1 MRYPKTIV
9 AFARQR
15 AEEITGRTHD
25 QYLMYAK
32 RFEQDM
38 GDMKINKLSRSHII
52 QWKDKMLNAGL
63 CRNTVNYYLRGL
75 RAIYN
80 RAVMLELTK
89 DNTPFK
95 MVSCNNVKTAKRAI
109 TQQQLRTLAYM
120 ELEGSQRRARDMFML
135 SFYLRGIAPVD
146 LAKLKTQNVVMHNK
160 KWYIRYK
167 RSKTSQEL
175 CIEVVDEAKEIINK
189 YLGEDDTLLDIPN
202 SKSYWDRVNKSLK
215 SVGSKCGVS
224 FPLTMYCAR
233 HTWATLSQS
242 IGTPIEVISKGLGHD
257 NIQTTAIYLADI
269 ETPVIDKYNSK
280 LISQVLH
287 K

>member
-9 AFARQR
+9 SFARQR
-15 AEEITGRTHD
+15 ATEITGRTHA

-38 GDMKINKLSRSHII
+38 GDMEIKKLSRSHII
-52 QWKDKMLNAGL
+52 QWKDKMLNEGL

-95 MVSCNNVKTAKRAI
+95 MVSCGNVKTAKRAI
-109 TQQQLRTLAYM
+109 TQQQLRTIAYM
-120 ELEGSQRRARDMFML
+120 ELSGNEAKARDMFML

-146 LAKLKTQNVVMHNK
+146 MAKLTRSNLVVLNDK
-160 KWYIRYK
+160 AYIRYK

-175 CIEVVDEAKEIINK
+175 CIEVVDEARSIINK
-189 YLGEDDTLLDIPN
+189 YRGEDALLDIAN
-202 SKSYWDRVNKSLK
+202 SKSYWDRVNKHLK
-215 SVGSKCGVS
+215 SIGKKAGVS
-224 FPLTMYCAR
+224 FQLSMYCAR

-257 NIQTTAIYLADI
+257 NIQTTAIYLAGI
-269 ETPVIDKYNSK
+269 ETPVIDKYNKK
-280 LISQVLH
+280 LISTVLH
-287 K
+287 

>member
-9 AFARQR
+9 TFARQR

-38 GDMKINKLSRSHII
+38 GDMEIKNLSRSHII

-89 DNTPFK
+89 DNAPFK
-95 MVSCNNVKTAKRAI
+95 MVSCGNVKTAKRAI
-109 TQQQLRTLAYM
+109 TQQQLRTIAYI
-120 ELEGSQRRARDMFML
+120 ELSGNEAKARDMFML

-146 LAKLKTQNVVMHNK
+146 MAKLTQSNLIVLNNK
-160 KWYIRYK
+160 CYIRYK

-175 CIEVVDEAKEIINK
+175 CIEVVDEAKEI
-189 YLGEDDTLLDIPN
+189 LGMYRGQETLLDISN
-202 SKSYWDRVNKSLK
+202 SKSYWDRVNKHLK
-215 SVGSKCGVS
+215 EVGNKAGVS
-224 FPLTMYCAR
+224 FPLSMYSAR

-257 NIQTTAIYLADI
+257 NIQTTAIYLAGI
-269 ETPVIDKYNSK
+269 ETPVIDKYNRK
-280 LISQVLH
+280 LIQQVL